1 MRSPKTYRVGTHQ
14 EGGIQS
20 LLGTGARVVDDLAL
34 AEHRHVELGVDQLA
48 VVVHVT
54 DVERAKVP
62 VEALVDELLVGAE
75 VVRVGGV
82 LRLRTRLEGDEV
94 EAVCKF
100 WTMLTNAGFDIH
112 SCWLA
117 FRCTRTVPLI
127 ISDALIM
134 ESHSSIADGLGAPGA
149 VSIVFVA

>member
-1 MRSPKTYRVGTHQ
+1 M
-14 EGGIQS
+14 
-20 LLGTGARVVDDLAL
+20 DDLAL

-94 EAVCKF
+94 EAVCK
-100 WTMLTNAGFDIH
+100 
-112 SCWLA
+112 CWKM
-117 FRCTRTVPLI
+117 F
-127 ISDALIM
+127 
-134 ESHSSIADGLGAPGA
+134 
-149 VSIVFVA
+149 